1 MLKIRPEQIQVF
13 QEEAEI
19 SFARRLVEYVRQR
32 HANVVV
38 QLPQGPAI
46 VKQIPNDALHEM
58 VRNGIARAREYGMS
72 WESSLAAFV
81 VLMFVSVPNFDQ
93 HPTVRRVLEDKGI
106 APESR
111 INHLLERVSQQ
122 EWEAIKKNYDV
133 KAWNL
138 SS

>member
-1 MLKIRPEQIQVF
+1 MLKIRAEQIQAF

-19 SFARRLVEYVRQR
+19 SFVRRLVEYLQQR
-32 HANVVV
+32 HGNVIV

-46 VKQIPNDALHEM
+46 VKQVPNEALHEM
-58 VRNGIARAREYGMS
+58 ARNGIARAREYGMN

-81 VLMFVSVPNFDQ
+81 VLMFISAPNFDE
-93 HPTVRRVLEDKGI
+93 HPTVRRVLQDKGI

-111 INHLLERVSQQ
+111 VNHLLERISQH
-122 EWEAIKKNYDV
+122 EWETINKDYDV

-138 SS
+138 SL